1 MNKKEK
7 MMSIIGGVGFL
18 ILGIW
23 LENTNSWRV
32 EALLG
37 FGFLFFI
44 AVIAAM
50 LSTQWK
56 PLRWK
61 VGK

>member
-44 AVIAAM
+44 AVIATM

>member
-1 MNKKEK
+1 
-7 MMSIIGGVGFL
+7 MSIVGGVGFL

-44 AVIAAM
+44 AVIATM

>member
-1 MNKKEK
+1 

-44 AVIAAM
+44 AVIATM

>member
-1 MNKKEK
+1 
-7 MMSIIGGVGFL
+7 MSIIGGVGFL